1 MANLENFEK
10 LSKKNQAK
18 KIFFLIDNI
27 LLKLKIEQ
35 KENIENK
42 NTNSVKDELQK
53 LIEYLKIYKKLGD
66 LNTEIIKQIQNND
79 ILNLSHSLLE
89 LRNIIITKI
98 GISEAESDYIN
109 YTKFGGQY
117 NKEKREDNSNLVVIL
132 DNIRSPFNAG
142 SIIRSAEAF
151 GFDKVILYGIS
162 AKLPL
167 EKIYRTS
174 MNAEK
179 LIELVFINNKDNLL
193 DIIDNEKYKLVLI
206 EKNKDSKILW
216 ETKLNGKLALVLGNE
231 EFGIS
236 DELYERA
243 ELTLEIPQFG
253 IKNSINVA
261 SAFSI
266 VASYFAY
273 YKEKE
278 KYL

>member
-53 LIEYLKIYKKLGD
+53 LIEYLKIYKRLGD

-79 ILNLSHSLLE
+79 LLNLSHSLLE

-193 DIIDNEKYKLVLI
+193 DIIDNEKYRLVLI

-236 DELYERA
+236 YELCERA

-266 VASYFAY
+266 VASYLAY
-273 YKEKE
+273 NNEKE

>member
-53 LIEYLKIYKKLGD
+53 LIEYLKIYKKFGD
-66 LNTEIIKQIQNND
+66 LNIEIIKQIQNND

-89 LRNIIITKI
+89 LRNIIINKI

-109 YTKFGGQY
+109 YTRFGGQY
-117 NKEKREDNSNLVVIL
+117 NKEKREDNSNLAVIL

-193 DIIDNEKYKLVLI
+193 DIIDNEKYRLVLI

-266 VASYFAY
+266 VASYLAY
-273 YKEKE
+273 NNEKE
-278 KYL
+278 K